1 MTNQAL
7 NLKPLRIFIQVAK
20 YLSITAAAEALNM
33 PKSAVSKAI
42 SQLEKSVGSKLLERS
57 TRVVRLT
64 ETGAL
69 LQQRA
74 QVVLSDVENLYSDI
88 QQMNTQVSGTL
99 NIAAAP
105 AFGRFISR
113 SLLPEFQKKWPKV
126 NIALT
131 LSYSYENLF
140 EKGIDVA
147 FRYGNI
153 GDDRLIAK
161 KLGVSQRII
170 VASPN
175 YLKRASAINSP
186 QDLRQHDCL
195 ILKALQELNQWTVT
209 DGKTTEVIAV
219 SDKFQCADLDALK
232 FAAINDLG
240 LAQLPVFTLQ
250 DELAEGLLV
259 PVLPNWTTPE
269 LPLSV
274 VYRENINK
282 PPKLSAL
289 IDFIDAHKDIFQLAK
304 GQKTTSI
311 NHKENHAN

>member
-20 YLSITAAAEALNM
+20 YLSITATAEALNM

-113 SLLPEFQKKWPKV
+113 SLLHEFQKKWPKV

-131 LSYSYENLF
+131 LSYSY
-140 EKGIDVA
+140 
-147 FRYGNI
+147 
-153 GDDRLIAK
+153 
-161 KLGVSQRII
+161 
-170 VASPN
+170 
-175 YLKRASAINSP
+175 
-186 QDLRQHDCL
+186 
-195 ILKALQELNQWTVT
+195 
-209 DGKTTEVIAV
+209 
-219 SDKFQCADLDALK
+219 
-232 FAAINDLG
+232 
-240 LAQLPVFTLQ
+240 
-250 DELAEGLLV
+250 
-259 PVLPNWTTPE
+259 
-269 LPLSV
+269 
-274 VYRENINK
+274 
-282 PPKLSAL
+282 
-289 IDFIDAHKDIFQLAK
+289 
-304 GQKTTSI
+304 
-311 NHKENHAN
+311 